1 MAPHFFGIPV
11 EFFLFALTLLGVAMF
26 HKHTMYV
33 ALTGLIIILAFK
45 LLTNPDF
52 SLVHHLTGFEEDEG
66 EWKTLLN
73 LAGLLLGFAVLA
85 RHFEMS
91 GVPDKLP
98 AFLPDN
104 WTGGLVLLGVIM
116 ILSSFLDN
124 IASAMIGG
132 SIALVVYKRKL
143 HIGYLAAII
152 AASNAGGAGS
162 VLGDTTTTLM
172 WIDGVHPLDV
182 LHAYIASVA
191 SFAVFAVFG
200 SIQQQRLQPI
210 QRGPTEGVKIDVP
223 TLVIVLVILLATI
236 LANFYFGMPALGVW
250 TGILIGALVRKT
262 PWRQVRHALPGAVF
276 LLSLV
281 TCASLMPV
289 NELPAASWKTS
300 FMLGYVSS
308 VFDNIPLTKLCLEQG
323 GYDWGL
329 LAYAV
334 GFGGSMIWF
343 GSSAGVAL
351 SNMFHETKSVVSY
364 VRYGWHIILAYIV
377 GFGILLITMG
387 WHPVEKRGKGRSE
400 NTIMIDREPS
410 GREICDTEQVF
421 NTVSQRH
428 HLFLR
433 PDTA

>member
-1 MAPHFFGIPV
+1 MAPHLFGIPV

-33 ALTGLIIILAFK
+33 ALTGLIIILSFK
-45 LLTNPDF
+45 FLTNPDF
-52 SLVHHLTGFEEDEG
+52 SLIHHLAGFGEDEG

-85 RHFEMS
+85 RHFELS
-91 GVPDKLP
+91 GVPDYLP
-98 AFLPDN
+98 ASLPDN
-104 WTGGLVLLGVIM
+104 WTGGLVLLGIIM
-116 ILSSFLDN
+116 ILSAFLDN

-143 HIGYLAAII
+143 HVGYLAAII

-182 LHAYIASVA
+182 LHAYIASFIA
-191 SFAVFAVFG
+191 FAVFAVLG
-200 SIQQQRLQPI
+200 SFQQHRLQPI
-210 QRGPTEGVKIDVP
+210 QKGPTEGVKIDLP
-223 TLVIVLVILLATI
+223 TLFIVVCILLATI

-250 TGILIGALVRKT
+250 TGILIGALIRKT
-262 PWRQVRHALPGAVF
+262 PWQQVRHAFPGTVF

-289 NELPAASWKTS
+289 NELPPASWNTT
-300 FMLGYVSS
+300 FMFGFISS

-351 SNMFHETKSVVSY
+351 SNMFHETKSVFRY
-364 VRYGWHIILAYIV
+364 LRYGWHIIPAYIT
-377 GFGILLITMG
+377 GFALLLAIMG

-400 NTIMIDREPS
+400 NSIMIDR
-410 GREICDTEQVF
+410 GKQVP
-421 NTVSQRH
+421 
-428 HLFLR
+428 HLASKDRFCF
-433 PDTA
+433 TAPGWLY

>member
-1 MAPHFFGIPV
+1 MIQPILQIEQMTPHLFGIPM
-11 EFFLFALTLLGVAMF
+11 EFFLFALTLLGVALF

-33 ALTGLIIILAFK
+33 ALTGLIVIVTFK
-45 LLTNPDF
+45 FLTVPDF
-52 SLVHHLTGFEEDEG
+52 SLIHHLAGFEEDHG

-85 RHFEMS
+85 RHFELS

-98 AFLPDN
+98 AYLPDN
-104 WTGGLVLLGVIM
+104 WTGGLVLLLIIM

-132 SIALVVYKRKL
+132 SIALVVYKRRL
-143 HIGYLAAII
+143 HIGFLAAII

-182 LHAYIASVA
+182 LHAYIASFGA
-191 SFAVFAVFG
+191 FAVFAVFG
-200 SIQQQRLQPI
+200 SMQQQKFQPI
-210 QRGPTEGVKIDVP
+210 QKGPTEGVKIDIL
-223 TLVIVLVILLATI
+223 TLMIVVGILFATI
-236 LANFYFGMPALGVW
+236 LANFLFGMPALGVW
-250 TGILIGALVRKT
+250 TGILLGAFIRKT
-262 PWRQVRHALPGAVF
+262 PWRQVRLALPGAVF

-289 NELPAASWKTS
+289 NELPVASWRTT
-300 FMLGYVSS
+300 FTFGFVSS

-351 SNMFHETKSVVSY
+351 SNMFHETKSVISY
-364 VRYGWHIILAYIV
+364 IRYGWHIILAYIV
-377 GFGILLITMG
+377 GFGILLISIG
-387 WHPVEKRGKGRSE
+387 WHPLEKRGRGRPE
-400 NTIMIDREPS
+400 NTSIIECEPS
-410 GREICDTEQVF
+410 DLYFCEAAQYFFTY
-421 NTVSQRH
+421 S
-428 HLFLR
+428 
-433 PDTA
+433 

>member
-1 MAPHFFGIPV
+1 MIQSILQVEPMTPHLFGIPM
-11 EFFLFALTLLGVAMF
+11 EFFLFALTLLGVALF

-33 ALTGLIIILAFK
+33 ALIGLFVILAFK
-45 LLTNPDF
+45 LLTASDF
-52 SLVHHLTGFEEDEG
+52 SLVHHLIGFEEDQG

-73 LAGLLLGFAVLA
+73 LAGLLLGFAALA
-85 RHFEMS
+85 RHFELS
-91 GVPDKLP
+91 GLPDKLP
-98 AFLPDN
+98 AYLPDN
-104 WTGGLVLLGVIM
+104 WTGGLVLLLIIM
-116 ILSSFLDN
+116 VLSSFLDN

-143 HIGYLAAII
+143 HIGFLAAII

-172 WIDGVHPLDV
+172 WIDGVHPMDV
-182 LHAYIASVA
+182 LHAYIASFA

-200 SIQQQRLQPI
+200 SMQQQKFQPI
-210 QRGPTEGVKIDVP
+210 QKGPTEGVRIDIL
-223 TLVIVLVILLATI
+223 TLFIVVGILLATI
-236 LANFYFGMPALGVW
+236 LANFLFGMPALGVW
-250 TGILIGALVRKT
+250 TGILLGAFIRKT
-262 PWRQVRHALPGAVF
+262 PWRQVKLALPGAVF

-289 NELPAASWKTS
+289 NELPVASWRTT
-300 FMLGYVSS
+300 FTFGFVSS

-351 SNMFHETKSVVSY
+351 SNMFHETKSVISY
-364 VRYGWHIILAYIV
+364 IRYGWHIILAYIV
-377 GFGILLITMG
+377 GFIILLITIG
-387 WHPVEKRGKGRSE
+387 WHPVEKRGRGRSE
-400 NTIMIDREPS
+400 NTIMINKEPS
-410 GREICDTEQVF
+410 E
-421 NTVSQRH
+421 
-428 HLFLR
+428 
-433 PDTA
+433 PDIIEAELEWFRIFG

>member
-1 MAPHFFGIPV
+1 MEPMTPHLFGIPL
-11 EFFLFALTLLGVAMF
+11 EFFLFALTLLGVALF

-33 ALTGLIIILAFK
+33 ALTGLIVILAFK
-45 LLTNPDF
+45 FLTAPDF
-52 SLVHHLTGFEEDEG
+52 SLIHHIAGFDEDQG

-73 LAGLLLGFAVLA
+73 LAGLLLGFAALA
-85 RHFEMS
+85 RHFEIS

-98 AFLPDN
+98 AYLPDN
-104 WTGGLVLLGVIM
+104 WTGGLVLLGIIM

-132 SIALVVYKRKL
+132 SIALVVYKKRL
-143 HIGYLAAII
+143 HIGFLAAII

-172 WIDGVHPLDV
+172 WIDGIHPLDV
-182 LHAYIASVA
+182 LHAYIASLA

-200 SIQQQRLQPI
+200 SIQQHKFQPI
-210 QRGPTEGVKIDVP
+210 QKGPTEGVKIDAL
-223 TLVIVLVILLATI
+223 TLLIVVGILFATI
-236 LANFYFGMPALGVW
+236 LANFLFGMPALGVW
-250 TGILIGALVRKT
+250 AGILLGAFFRKT
-262 PWRQVRHALPGAVF
+262 PWQQVRLALPGAVF

-289 NELPAASWKTS
+289 NELPVASWRTT
-300 FMLGYVSS
+300 FMFGFVSS

-351 SNMFHETKSVVSY
+351 SNMFHETKSVVKY
-364 VRYGWHIILAYIV
+364 IRYGWHIILAYMV
-377 GFGILLITMG
+377 GYILLLIIMG
-387 WHPVEKRGKGRSE
+387 WHPVEKRGRGRSE
-400 NTIMIDREPS
+400 NTIMIDRGPS
-410 GREICDTEQVF
+410 GLETCEAEQAF
-421 NTVSQRH
+421 FITSE
-428 HLFLR
+428 
-433 PDTA
+433 

>member
-1 MAPHFFGIPV
+1 MNAALHSLSGIHL
-11 EFFLFALTLLGVAMF
+11 EFLFFALTLLSVAIF

-33 ALTGLIIILAFK
+33 ALIGLIVILTYK
-45 LLTNPDF
+45 LLTVPDF
-52 SLVHHLTGFEEDEG
+52 SLIEHLVGTRDVHG
-66 EWKTLLN
+66 EWKTLVN

-85 RHFEMS
+85 RHFELS

-104 WTGGLVLLGVIM
+104 WTGGLVLLGCIM

-143 HIGYLAAII
+143 HLGFLAAII

-162 VLGDTTTTLM
+162 VVGDTTTTLM
-172 WIDGVHPLDV
+172 WIDGVPAANV
-182 LHAYIASVA
+182 LRAYVA
-191 SFAVFAVFG
+191 SLGAFAVFAVFA
-200 SIQQQRLQPI
+200 SLKQQKFQPI
-210 QRGPTEGVKIDVP
+210 QKDPTVGVRIDIP
-223 TLVIVLVILLATI
+223 TLLIVLVILTATI
-236 LANFYFGMPALGVW
+236 LANVYFGMPALGVW
-250 TGILIGALVRKT
+250 AGILIGAIFRKT
-262 PWRQVRHALPGAVF
+262 PWKQIRTALPGTVF

-289 NELPAASWKTS
+289 NELPPASWSTA
-300 FMLGYVSS
+300 LGLGFVSS

-343 GSSAGVAL
+343 GSSTGVAL
-351 SNMFHETKSVVSY
+351 SNMFPETRSVISY
-364 VRYGWHIILAYIV
+364 IRYGWYVILAYLV
-377 GFGILLITMG
+377 GFFLLLSILG
-387 WHPVEKRGKGRSE
+387 WHPAEEDEESV
-400 NTIMIDREPS
+400 PV
-410 GREICDTEQVF
+410 Q
-421 NTVSQRH
+421 NTVIESV
-428 HLFLR
+428 
-433 PDTA
+433 PGI

>member
-1 MAPHFFGIPV
+1 MIQSILQIEAMTPHLFGIPA
-11 EFFLFALTLLGVAMF
+11 EFFLFTMTLLGVAFF

-33 ALTGLIIILAFK
+33 ALTGLMVILAFK
-45 LLTNPDF
+45 FLTAPDF
-52 SLVHHLTGFEEDEG
+52 SIIHHLAGFEGDQG

-73 LAGLLLGFAVLA
+73 LAGLLLGFSVLA
-85 RHFEMS
+85 RHFELS

-98 AFLPDN
+98 AYLPDD
-104 WTGGLVLLGVIM
+104 WKGGFVLLLIIM

-132 SIALVVYKRKL
+132 SIALVIYKEKL
-143 HIGYLAAII
+143 HIGFLAAII

-172 WIDGVHPLDV
+172 WIDGVHPVDV
-182 LHAYIASVA
+182 LHAYIASFA

-200 SIQQQRLQPI
+200 SIQQHKFQPI
-210 QRGPTEGVKIDVP
+210 QKGSTEGVKIDIL
-223 TLVIVLVILLATI
+223 TLLIVVGILFATI
-236 LANFYFGMPALGVW
+236 LANFLFGMPALGVW
-250 TGILIGALVRKT
+250 IGILIGALIRKT
-262 PWRQVRHALPGAVF
+262 PWRQVRVALPGTVF

-281 TCASLMPV
+281 VCASLMPV
-289 NELPAASWKTS
+289 NELPAASWRTT
-300 FMLGYVSS
+300 FAFGYISS

-323 GYDWGL
+323 GYDWGV

-351 SNMFHETKSVVSY
+351 SNMFPETKSVIRY

-377 GFGILLITMG
+377 GFSILLIIFG
-387 WHPVEKRGKGRSE
+387 WHPAEKRGRRRSE
-400 NTIMIDREPS
+400 NTIIIDRVPS
-410 GREICDTEQVF
+410 GLDICEAEQDWF
-421 NTVSQRH
+421 SI
-428 HLFLR
+428 LR
-433 PDTA
+433 